1 MLRSSSRN
9 VSDSY
14 MLNSFSRN
22 VPVTSGPIVKFPS
35 ATAIF
40 DSGCST
46 TTFNHKGFFDLV
58 EKIDRQIQTANSTIS
73 VTHAGPVPP
82 FYEAFYIPDLHT
94 NLISMSDL
102 DDLGVSM
109 HIENGK
115 LTGFY
120 NGQAIFEVD
129 KKNSLWK
136 ARADIMLECLQRSIG
151 THVSDSWSRARQ
163 AGSSVQSLNSDV
175 SILVTSHSPAAENFF

>member
-1 MLRSSSRN
+1 MLRSDANRA
-9 VSDSY
+9 
-14 MLNSFSRN
+14 
-22 VPVTSGPIVKFPS
+22 VTTPVKFPN

-46 TTFNHKGFFDLV
+46 TTFNHKGFFDKV
-58 EKIDRQIQTANSTIS
+58 ERIDREIQTADSTIS

-82 FYEAFYIPDLHT
+82 FYEAFYIPNLHT

-109 HIENGK
+109 HIEHGK

-120 NGQAIFEVD
+120 EGNAIFEVD

-136 ARADIMLECLQRSIG
+136 ARADKMLECLQRSIG
-151 THVSDSWSRARQ
+151 TQASDNWSRART
-163 AGSSVQSLNSDV
+163 AGSTVQSLSSDV
-175 SILVTSHSPAAENFF
+175 GLLAKSTYAIE